1 MENELPKVELTVTKD
16 DSISNTYMNEGSFE
30 SAQRMAKALSSSN
43 LVPAAYQN
51 NIPNT
56 MIALEMASRIKVSPI
71 MVMQNLHII
80 QGKPSWSSPFIIAVI
95 NSNDK
100 FRGGLKFEMS
110 GTGKD
115 RSCLAYT
122 FDNAGQRIE
131 GSTVSMAMAEAE
143 GWINKSGSKW
153 KSMPEQMLRYRAAAF
168 FGRLHCPEILMGMQ
182 SQDEVI
188 DTFTPSKT
196 VLNEKQM
203 DAMLASVKAGKIDE
217 VTNVL
222 NTVNIDDEQK
232 KAIEQEITNQ
242 LTLTL
247 DVTA

>member
-95 NSNDK
+95 NSN
-100 FRGGLKFEMS
+100 E
-110 GTGKD
+110 TG
-115 RSCLAYT
+115 
-122 FDNAGQRIE
+122 
-131 GSTVSMAMAEAE
+131 
-143 GWINKSGSKW
+143 
-153 KSMPEQMLRYRAAAF
+153 
-168 FGRLHCPEILMGMQ
+168 
-182 SQDEVI
+182 
-188 DTFTPSKT
+188 
-196 VLNEKQM
+196 
-203 DAMLASVKAGKIDE
+203 
-217 VTNVL
+217 
-222 NTVNIDDEQK
+222 
-232 KAIEQEITNQ
+232 
-242 LTLTL
+242 
-247 DVTA
+247 